1 MKNRN
6 LPLGRRSAALASAFA
21 LATGLIVAGA
31 PAASAAGKDGVCQS
45 GELCL
50 YYNSNYGGRI
60 FDLYVNDSNFSGDV
74 FPGTTT
80 SANNNTASYF
90 NADTYTWYVYTG
102 ANRSGSRGNLPP
114 GHYGNFSSI
123 YKNTV
128 SSAYY
133 HL

>member
-6 LPLGRRSAALASAFA
+6 LPLGRRTAALATAFA
-21 LATGLIVAGA
+21 LATGLAVVGA
-31 PAASAAGKDGVCQS
+31 PAASAAGKNGVCET

-50 YYNSNYGGRI
+50 FYNSNYGGRI
-60 FDLYVNDSNFSGDV
+60 FDLYYSDGDFRGDV
-74 FPGTTT
+74 FPGSTT
-80 SANNNTASYF
+80 SANNNTASYW
-90 NADTYTWYVYTG
+90 NNDHLTWDVYTG
-102 ANRSGSRGNLPP
+102 ANRSGSRGYLPP

-133 HL
+133 R